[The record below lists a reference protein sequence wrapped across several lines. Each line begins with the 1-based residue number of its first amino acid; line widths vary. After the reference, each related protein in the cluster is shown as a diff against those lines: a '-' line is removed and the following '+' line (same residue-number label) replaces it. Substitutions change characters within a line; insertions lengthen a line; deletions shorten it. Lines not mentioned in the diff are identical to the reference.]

1 LRISFF
7 IYKKHPNE
15 DKKANQSEKIP
26 DQSETKFE
34 HFYKLFSNIIKKS
47 QKSRYL
53 ACLKQKKFLNLKMSR
68 LFQLKAFVFATKLM
82 LLCLFSVSCN
92 SLSPRDKG
100 YALKKRPA
108 PIPNSSFTIFGN
120 KTQYHQDVYNIRQDL
135 TSTNS
140 RVTTLEGDVR
150 QIRSNPVLSSNY
162 NNVDMNKF
170 RPTNAQS
177 HIVKKGET
185 LTLIARQH
193 GVSINSL
200 VQNNGIKNPNI
211 ILTGQK
217 LIINPINN
225 IPNSSRLSNSQ
236 NQTKKTE
243 DSEYQVLEG
252 DTISRIAKSHG
263 ISNETLISS
272 NGDINPNQIQT
283 GQIIKIPTNQSK
295 IVKEDQTKSVKDEA
309 NIIQNPEDPDEII
322 APEGHGFYQVS
333 SGDTLHS
340 IAVSFGTDTD
350 NLRKLNKISN
360 NESSLKV
367 GDYILV
373 PVLDESLYES

>member
-1 LRISFF
+1 
-7 IYKKHPNE
+7 
-15 DKKANQSEKIP
+15 
-26 DQSETKFE
+26 
-34 HFYKLFSNIIKKS
+34 
-47 QKSRYL
+47 
-53 ACLKQKKFLNLKMSR
+53 MSR
-68 LFQLKAFVFATKLM
+68 LFHLKAFEFISKII
-82 LLCLFSVSCN
+82 LLSLLSVSCN

-108 PIPNSSFTIFGN
+108 PIPISSFNVFGN
-120 KTQYHQDVYNIRQDL
+120 KNQYHQQFYNIRQDL

-162 NNVDMNKF
+162 NNVGMNKF
-170 RPTNAQS
+170 RPPNAQS

-217 LIINPINN
+217 LIVNPIQKTSN
-225 IPNSSRLSNSQ
+225 INTPSNTQSLSKPSQ
-236 NQTKKTE
+236 DNQYK
-243 DSEYQVLEG
+243 VLEG
-252 DTISRIAKSHG
+252 DTINRIAKSHG

-272 NGDINPNQIQT
+272 NSGIDPNQIQT
-283 GQIIKIPTNQSK
+283 GQIIKIPTDLPEA
-295 IVKEDQTKSVKDEA
+295 VKETEHISNKSEA
-309 NIIQNPEDPDEII
+309 NIIQNPEDPNEII

-350 NLRKLNKISN
+350 SLRKLNKISN
-360 NESSLKV
+360 SESSLKV

-373 PVLDESLYES
+373 PVPDESLYES

>member
-1 LRISFF
+1 M
-7 IYKKHPNE
+7 
-15 DKKANQSEKIP
+15 
-26 DQSETKFE
+26 
-34 HFYKLFSNIIKKS
+34 
-47 QKSRYL
+47 
-53 ACLKQKKFLNLKMSR
+53 MSR
-68 LFQLKAFVFATKLM
+68 LFHLEAFEFISKII
-82 LLCLFSVSCN
+82 LLSLLSVSCN

-100 YALKKRPA
+100 YVLKKRPA
-108 PIPNSSFTIFGN
+108 PIPNSSLNIFGN
-120 KTQYHQDVYNIRQDL
+120 KNQYHQQFYNIRQDL

-162 NNVDMNKF
+162 NNVGMNKF
-170 RPTNAQS
+170 KPTNSQS

-200 VQNNGIKNPNI
+200 VQNNGIKNPDI

-217 LIINPINN
+217 LIVNPIHKTSNLN
-225 IPNSSRLSNSQ
+225 PTTNPQKLSQ
-236 NQTKKTE
+236 QTQGNQYK
-243 DSEYQVLEG
+243 VLEG
-252 DTISRIAKSHG
+252 DTINRIAKSHG
-263 ISNETLISS
+263 ISNETLIAS
-272 NGDINPNQIQT
+272 NSGINPDQIQT
-283 GQIIKIPTNQSK
+283 GQIIKIPTDQPEA
-295 IVKEDQTKSVKDEA
+295 VKETQNKSNKSEA

-360 NESSLKV
+360 SEGSLKV

-373 PVLDESLYES
+373 PVPDESLYES

>member
-1 LRISFF
+1 
-7 IYKKHPNE
+7 
-15 DKKANQSEKIP
+15 
-26 DQSETKFE
+26 
-34 HFYKLFSNIIKKS
+34 
-47 QKSRYL
+47 
-53 ACLKQKKFLNLKMSR
+53 MSR
-68 LFQLKAFVFATKLM
+68 LFHLKAFEFISKII
-82 LLCLFSVSCN
+82 LLSLLSVSCN

-108 PIPNSSFTIFGN
+108 PIPNSSLNIFGN
-120 KTQYHQDVYNIRQDL
+120 NNQYHQQVYNIRQDL

-162 NNVDMNKF
+162 NNLGMNKF

-193 GVSINSL
+193 GVSINCL
-200 VQNNGIKNPNI
+200 VQNNGIKNPDI

-217 LIINPINN
+217 LIVNPIQKTSN
-225 IPNSSRLSNSQ
+225 INTPSNTQSVSKPSQ
-236 NQTKKTE
+236 DKQYK
-243 DSEYQVLEG
+243 VLEG
-252 DTISRIAKSHG
+252 DTINRIAKSHG

-272 NGDINPNQIQT
+272 NSGIDPNQIQT
-283 GQIIKIPTNQSK
+283 GQIIKIPTDQPEV
-295 IVKEDQTKSVKDEA
+295 VKETENISNKSEA
-309 NIIQNPEDPDEII
+309 TIIQNPEDPDEII

-360 NESSLKV
+360 SESSLKV

-373 PVLDESLYES
+373 PVPDESLYES

>member
-1 LRISFF
+1 
-7 IYKKHPNE
+7 
-15 DKKANQSEKIP
+15 
-26 DQSETKFE
+26 
-34 HFYKLFSNIIKKS
+34 
-47 QKSRYL
+47 
-53 ACLKQKKFLNLKMSR
+53 MSR

-108 PIPNSSFTIFGN
+108 PIPNSSFNIFGKKN
-120 KTQYHQDVYNIRQDL
+120 QYHQDVYNIRQDL

-162 NNVDMNKF
+162 NNAAMNNIGLA
-170 RPTNAQS
+170 NAQN

-193 GVSINSL
+193 GVSINSI

-236 NQTKKTE
+236 IQTKKTE
-243 DSEYQVLEG
+243 GSEYQILEG

-350 NLRKLNKISN
+350 NLRKLNKISS

>member
-1 LRISFF
+1 MRVSFF

-108 PIPNSSFTIFGN
+108 PIPNSSFNIFGKKN
-120 KTQYHQDVYNIRQDL
+120 QYHQDVYNIRQDL
-135 TSTNS
+135 TNTNS

-309 NIIQNPEDPDEII
+309 NIIQNPEDPNEII

>member
-1 LRISFF
+1 
-7 IYKKHPNE
+7 
-15 DKKANQSEKIP
+15 
-26 DQSETKFE
+26 
-34 HFYKLFSNIIKKS
+34 
-47 QKSRYL
+47 
-53 ACLKQKKFLNLKMSR
+53 MSR
-68 LFQLKAFVFATKLM
+68 LFHLKAFEFISKII
-82 LLCLFSVSCN
+82 LLSLLSVSCN

-108 PIPNSSFTIFGN
+108 PIPNSSLNIFGN
-120 KTQYHQDVYNIRQDL
+120 KNQYHQQFYNIRQDL

-200 VQNNGIKNPNI
+200 VQNNGIKNPDI

-217 LIINPINN
+217 LIVNPIHKTSNLN
-225 IPNSSRLSNSQ
+225 PTTNPQTLSQQSQ
-236 NQTKKTE
+236 GNQYK
-243 DSEYQVLEG
+243 VLEG
-252 DTISRIAKSHG
+252 DTINRIAKSHG
-263 ISNETLISS
+263 ISNETLIAS
-272 NGDINPNQIQT
+272 NSGINPDQIQT
-283 GQIIKIPTNQSK
+283 GQIIKIPTDQPEA
-295 IVKEDQTKSVKDEA
+295 VKETENKSNKSEA

-360 NESSLKV
+360 SEGSLKV

-373 PVLDESLYES
+373 PVPDESLYES

>member
-1 LRISFF
+1 
-7 IYKKHPNE
+7 
-15 DKKANQSEKIP
+15 
-26 DQSETKFE
+26 
-34 HFYKLFSNIIKKS
+34 
-47 QKSRYL
+47 
-53 ACLKQKKFLNLKMSR
+53 MSR

-108 PIPNSSFTIFGN
+108 PIPNSSFNIFGKKN
-120 KTQYHQDVYNIRQDL
+120 QYHQDVYNIRQDL

-162 NNVDMNKF
+162 NNAAMNNIGL
-170 RPTNAQS
+170 TNAQN

-193 GVSINSL
+193 GVSINSI

-236 NQTKKTE
+236 IQTKKTE
-243 DSEYQVLEG
+243 GSEYQILEG

-350 NLRKLNKISN
+350 NLRKLNKISS

>member
-1 LRISFF
+1 
-7 IYKKHPNE
+7 
-15 DKKANQSEKIP
+15 
-26 DQSETKFE
+26 
-34 HFYKLFSNIIKKS
+34 
-47 QKSRYL
+47 
-53 ACLKQKKFLNLKMSR
+53 MSR
-68 LFQLKAFVFATKLM
+68 LFHLKAFEFISKII
-82 LLCLFSVSCN
+82 LLSLLSVSCN

-108 PIPNSSFTIFGN
+108 PIPNSSLNIFGN
-120 KTQYHQDVYNIRQDL
+120 KNQYHQQFYNIRQDL

-162 NNVDMNKF
+162 NNVGMNKF
-170 RPTNAQS
+170 RPTNAKS

-200 VQNNGIKNPNI
+200 VQNNGIKDPDI

-217 LIINPINN
+217 LMVYPIHKTSNLNPTTN
-225 IPNSSRLSNSQ
+225 PQTLSQQSQ
-236 NQTKKTE
+236 GNQYK
-243 DSEYQVLEG
+243 VLEG
-252 DTISRIAKSHG
+252 DTINRIAKSHG
-263 ISNETLISS
+263 ISNETLIAS
-272 NGDINPNQIQT
+272 NSGINPDQIQT
-283 GQIIKIPTNQSK
+283 GQIIKIPTDQPEA
-295 IVKEDQTKSVKDEA
+295 VKETENKSNKSEA

-360 NESSLKV
+360 SEGSLKV

-373 PVLDESLYES
+373 PVPDESLYES

>member
-1 LRISFF
+1 
-7 IYKKHPNE
+7 
-15 DKKANQSEKIP
+15 
-26 DQSETKFE
+26 
-34 HFYKLFSNIIKKS
+34 
-47 QKSRYL
+47 
-53 ACLKQKKFLNLKMSR
+53 M
-68 LFQLKAFVFATKLM
+68 
-82 LLCLFSVSCN
+82 SCN

-108 PIPNSSFTIFGN
+108 PIPNSSFNIFGKKN
-120 KTQYHQDVYNIRQDL
+120 QYHQDVYNIRQDL

-150 QIRSNPVLSSNY
+150 QIRSNPVLSSNH
-162 NNVDMNKF
+162 NNAAMNNIGL
-170 RPTNAQS
+170 TNAQN

-193 GVSINSL
+193 GVSINSI

-236 NQTKKTE
+236 IQTKKTE
-243 DSEYQVLEG
+243 GSEYQILEG

-295 IVKEDQTKSVKDEA
+295 IVKEDQTKSVKDAA

-360 NESSLKV
+360 NESALKV

-373 PVLDESLYES
+373 PVLDETLYES

>member
-1 LRISFF
+1 
-7 IYKKHPNE
+7 
-15 DKKANQSEKIP
+15 
-26 DQSETKFE
+26 
-34 HFYKLFSNIIKKS
+34 
-47 QKSRYL
+47 
-53 ACLKQKKFLNLKMSR
+53 MSR
-68 LFQLKAFVFATKLM
+68 LFHLKAFEFISKII
-82 LLCLFSVSCN
+82 LLSLLSVSCN

-108 PIPNSSFTIFGN
+108 PIPNSSLNIFGN
-120 KTQYHQDVYNIRQDL
+120 KNQYHQQFYNIRQDL
-135 TSTNS
+135 TNTNS

-162 NNVDMNKF
+162 NNVGMNKF
-170 RPTNAQS
+170 RPTNAKS

-200 VQNNGIKNPNI
+200 VQNNGIKDPDI

-217 LIINPINN
+217 LMVYPIHKTSNLNPTTN
-225 IPNSSRLSNSQ
+225 PQTLSQ
-236 NQTKKTE
+236 QTQGNQYK
-243 DSEYQVLEG
+243 VLEG
-252 DTISRIAKSHG
+252 DTINRIAKSHG
-263 ISNETLISS
+263 ISNETLIAS
-272 NGDINPNQIQT
+272 NSGINPDQIQT
-283 GQIIKIPTNQSK
+283 GQIIKIPTDQPEA
-295 IVKEDQTKSVKDEA
+295 VKETENKSNKSEA

-340 IAVSFGTDTD
+340 IALSFGTDTD
-350 NLRKLNKISN
+350 NLRKLNKISSS
-360 NESSLKV
+360 EGSLKV

-373 PVLDESLYES
+373 PVPDESLYES

>member
-1 LRISFF
+1 
-7 IYKKHPNE
+7 
-15 DKKANQSEKIP
+15 
-26 DQSETKFE
+26 
-34 HFYKLFSNIIKKS
+34 
-47 QKSRYL
+47 
-53 ACLKQKKFLNLKMSR
+53 MSR
-68 LFQLKAFVFATKLM
+68 LFHLKAFEFISKII
-82 LLCLFSVSCN
+82 LLSLLSVSCN

-108 PIPNSSFTIFGN
+108 PIPNSSFNIFGN
-120 KTQYHQDVYNIRQDL
+120 KNQYHQQFYNIRQDL
-135 TSTNS
+135 TNTNS

-162 NNVDMNKF
+162 NNVGMNKF
-170 RPTNAQS
+170 RPTNAKS

-200 VQNNGIKNPNI
+200 VQNNGIKNPDI

-217 LIINPINN
+217 LIVNPVHKTSNLN
-225 IPNSSRLSNSQ
+225 PTTNPQTLSQQSQ
-236 NQTKKTE
+236 GNQYK
-243 DSEYQVLEG
+243 VLEG
-252 DTISRIAKSHG
+252 DTINRIAKSHG
-263 ISNETLISS
+263 ISNETLIAS
-272 NGDINPNQIQT
+272 NSGINPDQIQT
-283 GQIIKIPTNQSK
+283 GQIIKIPTDQPEA
-295 IVKEDQTKSVKDEA
+295 VKETDNESNKSEA

-340 IAVSFGTDTD
+340 IALSFGTDTD
-350 NLRKLNKISN
+350 NLRKLNKISSS
-360 NESSLKV
+360 EGSLKV

-373 PVLDESLYES
+373 PVPDESLYES

>member
-1 LRISFF
+1 
-7 IYKKHPNE
+7 
-15 DKKANQSEKIP
+15 
-26 DQSETKFE
+26 
-34 HFYKLFSNIIKKS
+34 
-47 QKSRYL
+47 
-53 ACLKQKKFLNLKMSR
+53 MSR
-68 LFQLKAFVFATKLM
+68 LFHLKAFEFISKII
-82 LLCLFSVSCN
+82 LLSLLSVSCN

-108 PIPNSSFTIFGN
+108 PIPNSSFNIFGN
-120 KTQYHQDVYNIRQDL
+120 KNQYHQQFYNIRQDL
-135 TSTNS
+135 TNTNS

-162 NNVDMNKF
+162 NNVGMNKF
-170 RPTNAQS
+170 RPTNAKS

-200 VQNNGIKNPNI
+200 VQNNGIKDPDI

-217 LIINPINN
+217 LIVNPIHKTSNLN
-225 IPNSSRLSNSQ
+225 PTTNPQTLSQQSQ
-236 NQTKKTE
+236 GNQYK
-243 DSEYQVLEG
+243 VLEG
-252 DTISRIAKSHG
+252 DTINRIAKSHG
-263 ISNETLISS
+263 IGNETLIAS
-272 NGDINPNQIQT
+272 NSGINPDQIQT
-283 GQIIKIPTNQSK
+283 GQIIKIPTDQPEA
-295 IVKEDQTKSVKDEA
+295 VKETDNKSNKSEA

-340 IAVSFGTDTD
+340 IALSFGTDTD
-350 NLRKLNKISN
+350 NLRKLNKISSS
-360 NESSLKV
+360 EGSLKV

-373 PVLDESLYES
+373 PVPDESLYES

>member
-1 LRISFF
+1 
-7 IYKKHPNE
+7 
-15 DKKANQSEKIP
+15 
-26 DQSETKFE
+26 
-34 HFYKLFSNIIKKS
+34 
-47 QKSRYL
+47 
-53 ACLKQKKFLNLKMSR
+53 MSR
-68 LFQLKAFVFATKLM
+68 LFHLKAFEFISKII
-82 LLCLFSVSCN
+82 LLSLLSVSCN

-108 PIPNSSFTIFGN
+108 PIPNSSFNIFGN
-120 KTQYHQDVYNIRQDL
+120 KNQYHQQFYNIRQDL
-135 TSTNS
+135 TNTNS

-162 NNVDMNKF
+162 NNVGMNKF
-170 RPTNAQS
+170 RPTNAKS

-200 VQNNGIKNPNI
+200 VQNNGIKNPDI

-217 LIINPINN
+217 LIVNPIHKT
-225 IPNSSRLSNSQ
+225 SNLNPTTNPQTFSQ
-236 NQTKKTE
+236 QSQGNQYK
-243 DSEYQVLEG
+243 VLEG
-252 DTISRIAKSHG
+252 DTINRIAKSHG
-263 ISNETLISS
+263 ISNETLIAS
-272 NGDINPNQIQT
+272 NSGINPDQIQT
-283 GQIIKIPTNQSK
+283 GQIIKIPTDQPEA
-295 IVKEDQTKSVKDEA
+295 VKETENKSNKSEA

-360 NESSLKV
+360 SEGSLKV

-373 PVLDESLYES
+373 PVPDESLYES

>member
-7 IYKKHPNE
+7 IHKKHPNE

-53 ACLKQKKFLNLKMSR
+53 ACLKQKKFLNLNMSR

-108 PIPNSSFTIFGN
+108 PIPNSSFNIFGKKN
-120 KTQYHQDVYNIRQDL
+120 QYHQDVYNIRQDL

-162 NNVDMNKF
+162 NNAAMNNIGL
-170 RPTNAQS
+170 TNAQN

-193 GVSINSL
+193 GVSINSI

-236 NQTKKTE
+236 IQTKKTE
-243 DSEYQVLEG
+243 GSEYQILEG

-350 NLRKLNKISN
+350 NLRKLNKISS

>member
-1 LRISFF
+1 
-7 IYKKHPNE
+7 
-15 DKKANQSEKIP
+15 
-26 DQSETKFE
+26 
-34 HFYKLFSNIIKKS
+34 
-47 QKSRYL
+47 
-53 ACLKQKKFLNLKMSR
+53 MSR
-68 LFQLKAFVFATKLM
+68 LFHLKAFEFISKII
-82 LLCLFSVSCN
+82 LLSLLSVSCN

-108 PIPNSSFTIFGN
+108 PIPNSSLNIFGN
-120 KTQYHQDVYNIRQDL
+120 KNQYHQQFYNIRQDL

-162 NNVDMNKF
+162 NNVGMNKF

-200 VQNNGIKNPNI
+200 VQNNGIKNPDI

-217 LIINPINN
+217 LIVNPIHKTSNLN
-225 IPNSSRLSNSQ
+225 LTTNPQILSQ
-236 NQTKKTE
+236 QTQGNHYK
-243 DSEYQVLEG
+243 VLEG
-252 DTISRIAKSHG
+252 DTINRIAKSHG
-263 ISNETLISS
+263 ISNETLIAS
-272 NGDINPNQIQT
+272 NSGINPDQIQT
-283 GQIIKIPTNQSK
+283 GQIIKIPTDEPK
-295 IVKEDQTKSVKDEA
+295 AVKENENKSNKSEA
-309 NIIQNPEDPDEII
+309 NIIQNPENPDEII

-350 NLRKLNKISN
+350 NLRKLNKISSS
-360 NESSLKV
+360 EGSLKV

-373 PVLDESLYES
+373 PVPDESLYES

>member
-1 LRISFF
+1 MHKVI
-7 IYKKHPNE
+7 
-15 DKKANQSEKIP
+15 
-26 DQSETKFE
+26 
-34 HFYKLFSNIIKKS
+34 
-47 QKSRYL
+47 
-53 ACLKQKKFLNLKMSR
+53 
-68 LFQLKAFVFATKLM
+68 
-82 LLCLFSVSCN
+82 LL
-92 SLSPRDKG
+92 
-100 YALKKRPA
+100 
-108 PIPNSSFTIFGN
+108 
-120 KTQYHQDVYNIRQDL
+120 
-135 TSTNS
+135 
-140 RVTTLEGDVR
+140 
-150 QIRSNPVLSSNY
+150 
-162 NNVDMNKF
+162 
-170 RPTNAQS
+170 
-177 HIVKKGET
+177 KKGET

-236 NQTKKTE
+236 KQTKKTE
-243 DSEYQVLEG
+243 GREYQVLEG

-283 GQIIKIPTNQSK
+283 GQIIKIPKNQSN
-295 IVKEDQTKSVKDEA
+295 IVKKEEDQNKPVKDES

-360 NESSLKV
+360 NESPLKV

>member
-1 LRISFF
+1 
-7 IYKKHPNE
+7 
-15 DKKANQSEKIP
+15 
-26 DQSETKFE
+26 
-34 HFYKLFSNIIKKS
+34 
-47 QKSRYL
+47 
-53 ACLKQKKFLNLKMSR
+53 MSR
-68 LFQLKAFVFATKLM
+68 LFHLKAFEFISKII
-82 LLCLFSVSCN
+82 LLSLLSVSCN

-108 PIPNSSFTIFGN
+108 PIPNSSFNIFVN
-120 KTQYHQDVYNIRQDL
+120 KNQYHQQFYNIRQDL
-135 TSTNS
+135 TNTNS

-162 NNVDMNKF
+162 NNVGMNKF
-170 RPTNAQS
+170 RPTNAKS

-200 VQNNGIKNPNI
+200 VQKNGIKDPDI

-217 LIINPINN
+217 LMVYPIHKTSNLNPTTN
-225 IPNSSRLSNSQ
+225 PQTLSQQSQ
-236 NQTKKTE
+236 GNQYK
-243 DSEYQVLEG
+243 VLEG
-252 DTISRIAKSHG
+252 DTINRIAKSHG
-263 ISNETLISS
+263 ISNETLIAS
-272 NGDINPNQIQT
+272 NSGINPDQIQT
-283 GQIIKIPTNQSK
+283 GQIIKIPTDQPEA
-295 IVKEDQTKSVKDEA
+295 VKETENKSNKSEA

-360 NESSLKV
+360 SEGSLKV

-373 PVLDESLYES
+373 PVPDESLYES

>member
-1 LRISFF
+1 
-7 IYKKHPNE
+7 
-15 DKKANQSEKIP
+15 
-26 DQSETKFE
+26 
-34 HFYKLFSNIIKKS
+34 
-47 QKSRYL
+47 
-53 ACLKQKKFLNLKMSR
+53 MSR
-68 LFQLKAFVFATKLM
+68 LFHLKAFEFISKII
-82 LLCLFSVSCN
+82 LLSLLSVSCN

-108 PIPNSSFTIFGN
+108 PIPNSSLNIFGN
-120 KTQYHQDVYNIRQDL
+120 KNQYHQQFYNIRQDL

-162 NNVDMNKF
+162 NNADMNKF

-200 VQNNGIKNPNI
+200 VQNNGIKNPDI

-217 LIINPINN
+217 LIVNPIHKTSNLN
-225 IPNSSRLSNSQ
+225 PTTNPQTLSQ
-236 NQTKKTE
+236 QTQGNQYK
-243 DSEYQVLEG
+243 VLEG
-252 DTISRIAKSHG
+252 DTINRIAKSHG
-263 ISNETLISS
+263 ISNETLIAS
-272 NGDINPNQIQT
+272 NSGINPDQIQT
-283 GQIIKIPTNQSK
+283 GQIIKIPTDQPEA
-295 IVKEDQTKSVKDEA
+295 VKETENKSNKSEA

-360 NESSLKV
+360 SEGSLKV

-373 PVLDESLYES
+373 PVPDESLYES

>member
-1 LRISFF
+1 
-7 IYKKHPNE
+7 
-15 DKKANQSEKIP
+15 
-26 DQSETKFE
+26 
-34 HFYKLFSNIIKKS
+34 
-47 QKSRYL
+47 
-53 ACLKQKKFLNLKMSR
+53 MSR
-68 LFQLKAFVFATKLM
+68 LFHLKAFEFISKII
-82 LLCLFSVSCN
+82 LLSLLSVSCN

-108 PIPNSSFTIFGN
+108 PIPNSSFNIFVN
-120 KTQYHQDVYNIRQDL
+120 KNQYHQQFYNIRQDL
-135 TSTNS
+135 TNTNS

-162 NNVDMNKF
+162 NNVGMNKF
-170 RPTNAQS
+170 RPTNAKS

-200 VQNNGIKNPNI
+200 VQNNGIKNPDI

-217 LIINPINN
+217 LIVNPIHKTLNLN
-225 IPNSSRLSNSQ
+225 PTTNPQTLSQQSQ
-236 NQTKKTE
+236 GNQYK
-243 DSEYQVLEG
+243 VLEG
-252 DTISRIAKSHG
+252 DTINRIAKSHG
-263 ISNETLISS
+263 ISNETLIAS
-272 NGDINPNQIQT
+272 NSGINPDQIQT
-283 GQIIKIPTNQSK
+283 GQIIKIPTDQPEA
-295 IVKEDQTKSVKDEA
+295 VKETDNESNKSEA

-340 IAVSFGTDTD
+340 IALSFGTDTD
-350 NLRKLNKISN
+350 NLRKLNKISSS
-360 NESSLKV
+360 EGSLKV

-373 PVLDESLYES
+373 PVPDESLYES

>member
-1 LRISFF
+1 
-7 IYKKHPNE
+7 
-15 DKKANQSEKIP
+15 
-26 DQSETKFE
+26 
-34 HFYKLFSNIIKKS
+34 
-47 QKSRYL
+47 
-53 ACLKQKKFLNLKMSR
+53 MSR

-108 PIPNSSFTIFGN
+108 PIPNSSFNIFGKKN
-120 KTQYHQDVYNIRQDL
+120 QYHQDVYNIRQDL
-135 TSTNS
+135 TNTNS

-162 NNVDMNKF
+162 NNVEMNKF

-193 GVSINSL
+193 GVSINSI

-217 LIINPINN
+217 LIINPFNN

-236 NQTKKTE
+236 KQTKKTE
-243 DSEYQVLEG
+243 GSEYQVLEG

-309 NIIQNPEDPDEII
+309 NIIQNPEDPNEII

-340 IAVSFGTDTD
+340 IAISFGTDTD
-350 NLRKLNKISN
+350 NLRKLNKFSN

>member
-1 LRISFF
+1 
-7 IYKKHPNE
+7 
-15 DKKANQSEKIP
+15 
-26 DQSETKFE
+26 
-34 HFYKLFSNIIKKS
+34 
-47 QKSRYL
+47 
-53 ACLKQKKFLNLKMSR
+53 MSR

-108 PIPNSSFTIFGN
+108 PIPNSSFNIFGKKN
-120 KTQYHQDVYNIRQDL
+120 QYHQDVYNIRQDL

-162 NNVDMNKF
+162 NNAAMNNIGL
-170 RPTNAQS
+170 TNAQN

-193 GVSINSL
+193 GVSINSI

-236 NQTKKTE
+236 IQTKKTE
-243 DSEYQVLEG
+243 GSEYQILEG

-272 NGDINPNQIQT
+272 NGDINPNQIQI

-350 NLRKLNKISN
+350 NLRKLNKISS

>member
-1 LRISFF
+1 
-7 IYKKHPNE
+7 
-15 DKKANQSEKIP
+15 
-26 DQSETKFE
+26 
-34 HFYKLFSNIIKKS
+34 
-47 QKSRYL
+47 
-53 ACLKQKKFLNLKMSR
+53 MSR
-68 LFQLKAFVFATKLM
+68 LFHLKAFEFISKII
-82 LLCLFSVSCN
+82 LLSLLSVSCN

-108 PIPNSSFTIFGN
+108 PIPNSSLNIFGN
-120 KTQYHQDVYNIRQDL
+120 KNQYHQQFYNIRQDL

-162 NNVDMNKF
+162 NNVGMNEF
-170 RPTNAQS
+170 RPTNAKS

-200 VQNNGIKNPNI
+200 VQNNGIKNPDI

-217 LIINPINN
+217 LIVNPIHKTSNLN
-225 IPNSSRLSNSQ
+225 PTTNPQTLSQQSQ
-236 NQTKKTE
+236 GNQYK
-243 DSEYQVLEG
+243 VLEG
-252 DTISRIAKSHG
+252 DTINRIAKSHG
-263 ISNETLISS
+263 ISNETLIAS
-272 NGDINPNQIQT
+272 NSGINPDQIQT
-283 GQIIKIPTNQSK
+283 GQIIKIPTDQPEA
-295 IVKEDQTKSVKDEA
+295 VKETENKSNKSEA

-360 NESSLKV
+360 SEGSLKV

-373 PVLDESLYES
+373 PVPDESLYES

>member
-1 LRISFF
+1 
-7 IYKKHPNE
+7 
-15 DKKANQSEKIP
+15 
-26 DQSETKFE
+26 
-34 HFYKLFSNIIKKS
+34 
-47 QKSRYL
+47 
-53 ACLKQKKFLNLKMSR
+53 MSR

-82 LLCLFSVSCN
+82 LLCLFSMSCN

-108 PIPNSSFTIFGN
+108 PIPNSSFNIFGKKN
-120 KTQYHQDVYNIRQDL
+120 QYHQDVYNIRQDL

-150 QIRSNPVLSSNY
+150 QIRSNPVLSSNH
-162 NNVDMNKF
+162 NNAAMNNIGL
-170 RPTNAQS
+170 TNAQN

-193 GVSINSL
+193 GVSINSI

-236 NQTKKTE
+236 IQTKKTE
-243 DSEYQVLEG
+243 GSEYQILEG

-295 IVKEDQTKSVKDEA
+295 IVKEDQTKSVKDAA

-360 NESSLKV
+360 NESALKV

-373 PVLDESLYES
+373 PVLDETLYES

>member
-1 LRISFF
+1 
-7 IYKKHPNE
+7 
-15 DKKANQSEKIP
+15 
-26 DQSETKFE
+26 
-34 HFYKLFSNIIKKS
+34 
-47 QKSRYL
+47 
-53 ACLKQKKFLNLKMSR
+53 MSR
-68 LFQLKAFVFATKLM
+68 LFHLKAFEFISKII
-82 LLCLFSVSCN
+82 LLSLLSVSCN

-108 PIPNSSFTIFGN
+108 PIPNSSFNIFGN
-120 KTQYHQDVYNIRQDL
+120 KNQYHQQFYNIRQDL
-135 TSTNS
+135 TNTNS

-162 NNVDMNKF
+162 NNVGMNKF
-170 RPTNAQS
+170 RPTNAKS

-200 VQNNGIKNPNI
+200 VQNNGIKDPDI

-217 LIINPINN
+217 LMVYPIHKTSNLNPTTN
-225 IPNSSRLSNSQ
+225 PQTLRQQSQ
-236 NQTKKTE
+236 GNQYK
-243 DSEYQVLEG
+243 VLEG
-252 DTISRIAKSHG
+252 DTINRIAKSHG
-263 ISNETLISS
+263 ISNETLIAS
-272 NGDINPNQIQT
+272 NSGINPDQIQT
-283 GQIIKIPTNQSK
+283 GQIIKIPTDQPEA
-295 IVKEDQTKSVKDEA
+295 VKETENKSNKSEA

-340 IAVSFGTDTD
+340 IALSFGTDTD
-350 NLRKLNKISN
+350 NLRKLNKISSS
-360 NESSLKV
+360 EGSLKV

-373 PVLDESLYES
+373 PVPDESLYES

>member
-1 LRISFF
+1 
-7 IYKKHPNE
+7 
-15 DKKANQSEKIP
+15 
-26 DQSETKFE
+26 
-34 HFYKLFSNIIKKS
+34 
-47 QKSRYL
+47 
-53 ACLKQKKFLNLKMSR
+53 
-68 LFQLKAFVFATKLM
+68 
-82 LLCLFSVSCN
+82 
-92 SLSPRDKG
+92 
-100 YALKKRPA
+100 
-108 PIPNSSFTIFGN
+108 
-120 KTQYHQDVYNIRQDL
+120 
-135 TSTNS
+135 
-140 RVTTLEGDVR
+140 
-150 QIRSNPVLSSNY
+150 
-162 NNVDMNKF
+162 MNKF

-225 IPNSSRLSNSQ
+225 IPKVDYQILK
-236 NQTKKTE
+236 TKLRK
-243 DSEYQVLEG
+243 L
-252 DTISRIAKSHG
+252 RIANTKSLKETISHG

-283 GQIIKIPTNQSK
+283 GQIIKIPKNQSN
-295 IVKEDQTKSVKDEA
+295 IVKKEEDQNKPVKDES

-373 PVLDESLYES
+373 PVLDESLYRVNLSRSLGMSCLSSIQISIQYLPNTKQLVNILFS

>member
-1 LRISFF
+1 
-7 IYKKHPNE
+7 
-15 DKKANQSEKIP
+15 
-26 DQSETKFE
+26 
-34 HFYKLFSNIIKKS
+34 
-47 QKSRYL
+47 
-53 ACLKQKKFLNLKMSR
+53 MSR
-68 LFQLKAFVFATKLM
+68 LFHLKAFEFISKII
-82 LLCLFSVSCN
+82 LLSLLSVSCN

-108 PIPNSSFTIFGN
+108 PIPNSSFNIFVN
-120 KTQYHQDVYNIRQDL
+120 KNQYHQQFYNIRQDL
-135 TSTNS
+135 TNTNS

-162 NNVDMNKF
+162 NNVGMNKF
-170 RPTNAQS
+170 RPTNAKS

-200 VQNNGIKNPNI
+200 VQNNGIKNPDI

-217 LIINPINN
+217 LIVNPIHKTSNLN
-225 IPNSSRLSNSQ
+225 PTTNPQTLSQQSQ
-236 NQTKKTE
+236 GNQYK
-243 DSEYQVLEG
+243 VLEG
-252 DTISRIAKSHG
+252 DTINRIAKSHG
-263 ISNETLISS
+263 ISNETLIAS
-272 NGDINPNQIQT
+272 NSGINPDQIQT
-283 GQIIKIPTNQSK
+283 GQIIKIPTDQPEA
-295 IVKEDQTKSVKDEA
+295 VKETDNESNKSEA

-340 IAVSFGTDTD
+340 IALSFGTDTD
-350 NLRKLNKISN
+350 NLRKLNKISSS
-360 NESSLKV
+360 EGSLKV

-373 PVLDESLYES
+373 PVPDESLYES

>member
-1 LRISFF
+1 
-7 IYKKHPNE
+7 
-15 DKKANQSEKIP
+15 
-26 DQSETKFE
+26 
-34 HFYKLFSNIIKKS
+34 
-47 QKSRYL
+47 
-53 ACLKQKKFLNLKMSR
+53 MSR
-68 LFQLKAFVFATKLM
+68 LFHLKAFEFISKII
-82 LLCLFSVSCN
+82 LLSLLSVSCN

-108 PIPNSSFTIFGN
+108 PIPNSSFNIFGN
-120 KTQYHQDVYNIRQDL
+120 KNQYHQQFYNIRQDL
-135 TSTNS
+135 TNTNS

-162 NNVDMNKF
+162 NNVGMNKF
-170 RPTNAQS
+170 RPTNAKS

-200 VQNNGIKNPNI
+200 VQNNGIKNPDI

-217 LIINPINN
+217 LIVNPIHKT
-225 IPNSSRLSNSQ
+225 SNLNPTTNPQTFSQ
-236 NQTKKTE
+236 QSQGNQYK
-243 DSEYQVLEG
+243 VLEG
-252 DTISRIAKSHG
+252 DTINRIAKSHG
-263 ISNETLISS
+263 ISNETLIAS
-272 NGDINPNQIQT
+272 NSGINPDQIQT
-283 GQIIKIPTNQSK
+283 GQIIKIPTDQPEA
-295 IVKEDQTKSVKDEA
+295 VKETDNESNKSEA

-340 IAVSFGTDTD
+340 IALSFGTDTD
-350 NLRKLNKISN
+350 NLRKLNKISSS
-360 NESSLKV
+360 EGSLKV

-373 PVLDESLYES
+373 PVPDESLYES

>member
-1 LRISFF
+1 
-7 IYKKHPNE
+7 
-15 DKKANQSEKIP
+15 
-26 DQSETKFE
+26 
-34 HFYKLFSNIIKKS
+34 
-47 QKSRYL
+47 
-53 ACLKQKKFLNLKMSR
+53 
-68 LFQLKAFVFATKLM
+68 
-82 LLCLFSVSCN
+82 
-92 SLSPRDKG
+92 
-100 YALKKRPA
+100 
-108 PIPNSSFTIFGN
+108 
-120 KTQYHQDVYNIRQDL
+120 
-135 TSTNS
+135 
-140 RVTTLEGDVR
+140 
-150 QIRSNPVLSSNY
+150 
-162 NNVDMNKF
+162 MNKF

-193 GVSINSL
+193 GVSINSI

-217 LIINPINN
+217 LIINPFNN

-236 NQTKKTE
+236 KQTKKTE
-243 DSEYQVLEG
+243 GSEYQVLEG

-309 NIIQNPEDPDEII
+309 NIIQNPEDPNEII

-340 IAVSFGTDTD
+340 IAISFGTDTD

>member
-1 LRISFF
+1 
-7 IYKKHPNE
+7 
-15 DKKANQSEKIP
+15 
-26 DQSETKFE
+26 
-34 HFYKLFSNIIKKS
+34 
-47 QKSRYL
+47 
-53 ACLKQKKFLNLKMSR
+53 MSR

-108 PIPNSSFTIFGN
+108 PIPNSSFNIFGKKN
-120 KTQYHQDVYNIRQDL
+120 QYHQDVYNIRQDL
-135 TSTNS
+135 TNTNS

-162 NNVDMNKF
+162 NNVEMNKF

-193 GVSINSL
+193 GVSINSI

-217 LIINPINN
+217 LIINPFNN

-236 NQTKKTE
+236 KQTKKTE
-243 DSEYQVLEG
+243 GSEYQVLEG

-309 NIIQNPEDPDEII
+309 NIIQNPEDPNEII

-340 IAVSFGTDTD
+340 IAISFGTDTD
-350 NLRKLNKISN
+350 NLRKLNQISN

>member
-1 LRISFF
+1 
-7 IYKKHPNE
+7 
-15 DKKANQSEKIP
+15 
-26 DQSETKFE
+26 
-34 HFYKLFSNIIKKS
+34 
-47 QKSRYL
+47 
-53 ACLKQKKFLNLKMSR
+53 MSR
-68 LFQLKAFVFATKLM
+68 LFHLKAFEFISKII
-82 LLCLFSVSCN
+82 LLSLLSVSCN

-108 PIPNSSFTIFGN
+108 PIPNSSFNIFVN
-120 KTQYHQDVYNIRQDL
+120 KNQYNQQFYNIRQDL
-135 TSTNS
+135 TNTNS

-162 NNVDMNKF
+162 NNVGMNKF
-170 RPTNAQS
+170 RPTNAKS

-200 VQNNGIKNPNI
+200 VQNNGIKNPDI

-217 LIINPINN
+217 LIVNPIHKTLNLN
-225 IPNSSRLSNSQ
+225 PTTNPQTLSQQSQ
-236 NQTKKTE
+236 GNQYK
-243 DSEYQVLEG
+243 VLEG
-252 DTISRIAKSHG
+252 DTINRIAKSHG
-263 ISNETLISS
+263 ISNETLIAS
-272 NGDINPNQIQT
+272 NSGINPDQIQT
-283 GQIIKIPTNQSK
+283 GQIIKIPTDQPEA
-295 IVKEDQTKSVKDEA
+295 VKETDNESNKSEA

-340 IAVSFGTDTD
+340 IALSFGTDTD
-350 NLRKLNKISN
+350 NLRKLNKISSS
-360 NESSLKV
+360 EGSLKV

-373 PVLDESLYES
+373 PVPDESLYES

>member
-1 LRISFF
+1 
-7 IYKKHPNE
+7 
-15 DKKANQSEKIP
+15 
-26 DQSETKFE
+26 
-34 HFYKLFSNIIKKS
+34 
-47 QKSRYL
+47 
-53 ACLKQKKFLNLKMSR
+53 MSR

-108 PIPNSSFTIFGN
+108 PIPNSSFNIFGKKN
-120 KTQYHQDVYNIRQDL
+120 QYHQDVYNIRQDL

-162 NNVDMNKF
+162 NNAAMNNIGL
-170 RPTNAQS
+170 TNAQN

-193 GVSINSL
+193 GVSINSI

-236 NQTKKTE
+236 IQTKKTE
-243 DSEYQVLEG
+243 GSEYQILEG

-272 NGDINPNQIQT
+272 NGDINPNQIQI
-283 GQIIKIPTNQSK
+283 GQIIKIPKNQSK

-350 NLRKLNKISN
+350 NLRKLNKISS

>member
-1 LRISFF
+1 
-7 IYKKHPNE
+7 
-15 DKKANQSEKIP
+15 
-26 DQSETKFE
+26 
-34 HFYKLFSNIIKKS
+34 
-47 QKSRYL
+47 
-53 ACLKQKKFLNLKMSR
+53 MSR
-68 LFQLKAFVFATKLM
+68 LFHLKAFEFISKII
-82 LLCLFSVSCN
+82 LLSLLSVSCN

-108 PIPNSSFTIFGN
+108 PIPNSSFNIFVN
-120 KTQYHQDVYNIRQDL
+120 KNQYHQQFYNIRQDL
-135 TSTNS
+135 TNTNS

-162 NNVDMNKF
+162 NNVGMNKF
-170 RPTNAQS
+170 RPTNAKS

-200 VQNNGIKNPNI
+200 VQNNGIKNPDI

-217 LIINPINN
+217 LVVNPIHKTSNLN
-225 IPNSSRLSNSQ
+225 PTTNPQTLSQQSQ
-236 NQTKKTE
+236 GNQYK
-243 DSEYQVLEG
+243 VLEG
-252 DTISRIAKSHG
+252 DTINRIAKSHG
-263 ISNETLISS
+263 ISNETLIAS
-272 NGDINPNQIQT
+272 NSGINPDQIQT
-283 GQIIKIPTNQSK
+283 GQIIKIPTDQPEA
-295 IVKEDQTKSVKDEA
+295 VKETDNESNKSEA

-340 IAVSFGTDTD
+340 IALSFGTDTD
-350 NLRKLNKISN
+350 NLRKLNKISSS
-360 NESSLKV
+360 EGSLKV

-373 PVLDESLYES
+373 PVPDESLYES

>member
-1 LRISFF
+1 
-7 IYKKHPNE
+7 
-15 DKKANQSEKIP
+15 
-26 DQSETKFE
+26 
-34 HFYKLFSNIIKKS
+34 
-47 QKSRYL
+47 
-53 ACLKQKKFLNLKMSR
+53 MSR
-68 LFQLKAFVFATKLM
+68 LFHLKAFEFISKII
-82 LLCLFSVSCN
+82 LLSLLSVSCN

-108 PIPNSSFTIFGN
+108 PIPNSSLNIFGN
-120 KTQYHQDVYNIRQDL
+120 KNQYHQQFYNIRQDL

-162 NNVDMNKF
+162 NNVGMNKF
-170 RPTNAQS
+170 RPPNAQS

-200 VQNNGIKNPNI
+200 VQNNGIKNPDI

-217 LIINPINN
+217 LIVNPIHKT
-225 IPNSSRLSNSQ
+225 SNLNPTTNPQTFSQ
-236 NQTKKTE
+236 QSQGNQYK
-243 DSEYQVLEG
+243 VLEG
-252 DTISRIAKSHG
+252 DTINRIAKSHG
-263 ISNETLISS
+263 ISNDTLIAS
-272 NGDINPNQIQT
+272 NSGINPDQIQT
-283 GQIIKIPTNQSK
+283 GQIIKIPTDQPEA
-295 IVKEDQTKSVKDEA
+295 VKETENKSNKSGA

-360 NESSLKV
+360 SEGSLKV

-373 PVLDESLYES
+373 PVPDESLYES

>member
-1 LRISFF
+1 
-7 IYKKHPNE
+7 
-15 DKKANQSEKIP
+15 
-26 DQSETKFE
+26 
-34 HFYKLFSNIIKKS
+34 
-47 QKSRYL
+47 
-53 ACLKQKKFLNLKMSR
+53 MSR
-68 LFQLKAFVFATKLM
+68 LFHLKAFEFISKII
-82 LLCLFSVSCN
+82 LLSLLSVSCN

-108 PIPNSSFTIFGN
+108 PIPNSSFNIFVN
-120 KTQYHQDVYNIRQDL
+120 KNQYHQQFYNIRQDL
-135 TSTNS
+135 TNTNS

-162 NNVDMNKF
+162 NNVGMNKF
-170 RPTNAQS
+170 RPTNAKS

-200 VQNNGIKNPNI
+200 VQNNGIKNPDI

-217 LIINPINN
+217 LIVNPVHKTSNLN
-225 IPNSSRLSNSQ
+225 PTTNPQTLSQQSQ
-236 NQTKKTE
+236 GNQYK
-243 DSEYQVLEG
+243 VLEG
-252 DTISRIAKSHG
+252 DTINRIAKSHG
-263 ISNETLISS
+263 ISNETLIAS
-272 NGDINPNQIQT
+272 NSGINPDQIQT
-283 GQIIKIPTNQSK
+283 GQIIKIPTDQPEA
-295 IVKEDQTKSVKDEA
+295 VKETDIKSNKSEA

-340 IAVSFGTDTD
+340 IALSFGTDTD
-350 NLRKLNKISN
+350 NLRKLNKISSS
-360 NESSLKV
+360 EGSLKV

-373 PVLDESLYES
+373 PVPDESLYES